1 MTDDDQD
8 AVVTFA
14 MEKLKGLLDATTGKF
29 NRIHFQKDK
38 LIKSLGLN
46 AKETL
51 SELTDKQLKEFI
63 NAAKHDRDCWELLLA
78 YIDCERETLEII
90 PPLITAFCVDV
101 TLDEIHPPKLKKTTD
116 TRDFIFL
123 FLAEVIAHKFGLGFS
138 RSDGGRSDPE
148 FTALDALAEASMK
161 LKNFNEPLQFST
173 LSRLRSNNKI
183 IAQLVDKN
191 IKKILGTQK
200 EIAKPCSALSLF
212 GHY

>member
-14 MEKLKGLLDATTGKF
+14 MEKLKGLLDETTGKF

-51 SELTDKQLKEFI
+51 SELTDKRMKEFI

-78 YIDCERETLEII
+78 YIDCERETVEII
-90 PPLITAFCVDV
+90 PPLITAFCVEV
-101 TLDEIHPPKLKKTTD
+101 ALGEIHPPKLKKTTD

-138 RSDGGRSDPE
+138 RSDGGRSNHE
-148 FTALDALAEASMK
+148 FTALDAHADASAK
-161 LKNFNEPLQFST
+161 LDNFNEPLQFST
-173 LSRLRSNNKI
+173 LSRLRTNNKF
-183 IAQLVDKN
+183 IAQLVDKH
-191 IKKILGTQK
+191 IKKGIGYTKRHRKTL
-200 EIAKPCSALSLF
+200 
-212 GHY
+212 

>member
-1 MTDDDQD
+1 MG
-8 AVVTFA
+8 
-14 MEKLKGLLDATTGKF
+14 KLNGLLDEKTGKF

-63 NAAKHDRDCWELLLA
+63 NAAKHDRDCWELLLT
-78 YIDCERETLEII
+78 YIDCEREIVEII

-101 TLDEIHPPKLKKTTD
+101 TLGEIHPPKLKKTTD

-123 FLAEVIAHKFGLGFS
+123 FLAEVIVHKFSLGFS

-148 FTALDALAEASMK
+148 FTALDALAKASMK

-173 LSRLRSNNKI
+173 LSRLRTNNKF
-183 IAQLVDKN
+183 IAQLVDKH
-191 IKKILGTQK
+191 IKKGIGYTKRHRKTL
-200 EIAKPCSALSLF
+200 
-212 GHY
+212 

>member
-14 MEKLKGLLDATTGKF
+14 MEKLKGLLDGTTGKF

-78 YIDCERETLEII
+78 YVDCEWETVEMI
-90 PPLITAFCVDV
+90 PPLIIAFCVDV
-101 TLDEIHPPKLKKTTD
+101 TLGEIHPPKLKKSTD

-123 FLAEVIAHKFGLGFS
+123 FLAEVIVHKFGIGYS
-138 RSDGGRSDPE
+138 RNNDTKSDNE
-148 FTALDALAEASMK
+148 FTALDALATASAQ
-161 LKNFNEPLQFST
+161 LDNFNEPLQFST
-173 LSRLRSNNKI
+173 LSRLRTNNKF
-183 IAQLVDKN
+183 IARLVDKH
-191 IKKILGTQK
+191 IKKGIGYTKRHRKTL
-200 EIAKPCSALSLF
+200 
-212 GHY
+212 

>member
-1 MTDDDQD
+1 MRLQLTDDDQD

-14 MEKLKGLLDATTGKF
+14 MEKLEGLLDETTGKF

-63 NAAKHDRDCWELLLA
+63 NAAEHDRDCWELLMA
-78 YIDCERETLEII
+78 YIDCERETVENIS
-90 PPLITAFCVDV
+90 PLITAFCVDV
-101 TLDEIHPPKLKKTTD
+101 TLAEIHAPKLKKTTD

-123 FLAEVIAHKFGLGFS
+123 FLAEVIVHKFGLGFS
-138 RSDGGRSDPE
+138 RSDGGRSNHE
-148 FTALDALAEASMK
+148 FTALDALAEASRK

-173 LSRLRSNNKI
+173 LSRLRTNNKF

-191 IKKILGTQK
+191 IKNRI
-200 EIAKPCSALSLF
+200 
-212 GHY
+212 GHTKRNRKTL